1 MRTVKVALCRAV
13 QRLSDNSDDLNR
25 VDRQSIIEGVR
36 ACQNQNGSFIAMV
49 ECENDMR
56 FLYCLYCLY
65 CLFLMC
71 ISDFRLISHTI
82 LAILSK
88 DHVESHGGST
98 FCGCGILNILA
109 KFNNTR
115 PDPLH
120 TYLDKCIK
128 LRFYSVFEFK
138 DL

>member
-1 MRTVKVALCRAV
+1 MLFLITL
-13 QRLSDNSDDLNR
+13 LILSDDLNR

-36 ACQNQNGSFIAMV
+36 ACQNQNGSFMAMV

-56 FLYCLYCLY
+56 FLYCLYCL
-65 CLFLMC
+65 FLMC
-71 ISDFRLISHTI
+71 ISDFRLVSHTI
-82 LAILSK
+82 LAILSR
-88 DHVESHGGST
+88 DQVESHGGVL
-98 FCGCGILNILA
+98 CCGILNILA

-128 LRFYSVFEFK
+128 LRFYSVIEFK